1 MPKGN
6 AKKKSILDNHE
17 RYGAEGGAAAVIW
30 PGRGGL
36 VPRGLP
42 RMVCKCKLARGSR
55 GGSVGRGRQSYS
67 GKRRRQALSKLTG
80 FSVARTR
87 TTRSAVTVDRWSS
100 VVVEAGGGRRAKEER
115 SMRETG
121 VVGERGTG
129 S

>member
-17 RYGAEGGAAAVIW
+17 RYGAEGGAAAVVW

-55 GGSVGRGRQSYS
+55 GRSVGRGRQSYS

-115 SMRETG
+115 
-121 VVGERGTG
+121 RGR
-129 S
+129 